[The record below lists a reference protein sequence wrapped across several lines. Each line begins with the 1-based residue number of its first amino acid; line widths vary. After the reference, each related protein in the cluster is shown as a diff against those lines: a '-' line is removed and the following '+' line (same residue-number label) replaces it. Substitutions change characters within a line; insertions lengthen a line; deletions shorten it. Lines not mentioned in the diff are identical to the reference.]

1 MGGGRNKAAQTTP
14 FKEIALKIIVAPLH
28 EYSSIK
34 YLVSGGHTNVPKINI
49 IVIHSKTEERL
60 CINSIFYK
68 DSWDFPKWIRTFSE
82 FSELGES
89 DKSLEFS
96 QFVQSW
102 QKWYYSH
109 QMI

>member
-34 YLVSGGHTNVPKINI
+34 YLVSGGHTNIPKINI

-60 CINSIFYK
+60 CIKSIFYK
-68 DSWDFPKWIRTFSE
+68 DN
-82 FSELGES
+82 
-89 DKSLEFS
+89 
-96 QFVQSW
+96 
-102 QKWYYSH
+102 
-109 QMI
+109 